1 MFPYTTLFR
10 SSSRGVELEAVANI
24 TRDFKLVASYTNY
37 ELFVSKDLN
46 PALIGTVPTNAPREL
61 ASVWT
66 DYTFREGPL
75 TGFGFGGGVRYV
87 GSSFAD
93 TANTA
98 RVPGVVLGDLAL
110 HYEWDN
116 NWRAALNVVN
126 VTDKIYVASCA
137 TIGSC
142 YYGDRRR
149 ITASLAYKW

>member
-1 MFPYTTLFR
+1 VT
-10 SSSRGVELEAVANI
+10 SRGVELEAVANI

-46 PALIGTVPTNAPREL
+46 PALIGTVPTTAPREL

-93 TANTA
+93 TAN
-98 RVPGVVLGDLAL
+98 
-110 HYEWDN
+110 
-116 NWRAALNVVN
+116 
-126 VTDKIYVASCA
+126 
-137 TIGSC
+137 
-142 YYGDRRR
+142 
-149 ITASLAYKW
+149 